1 MHTVEQLRAA
11 LPQFRGSIRRSRV
24 MTLAAV
30 IAVGPNAA
38 RSLVVTTAI
47 EAGMDYHLC
56 HVVEVAPKALMDRGV
71 GEYSSE
77 ELRPEKWARL
87 ERVVTAFL
95 TGASID
101 HLIEVAAGRAQ

>member
-1 MHTVEQLRAA
+1 MHTVEQLQAA

-30 IAVGPNAA
+30 IAVGPDAA
-38 RSLVVTTAI
+38 RSLVITTAT
-47 EAGMDYHLC
+47 ESESDYHLC
-56 HVVEVAPKALMDRGV
+56 HIVEVAPKALMDRGV
-71 GEYSSE
+71 SEYPSE

-95 TGASID
+95 AGASVD
-101 HLIEVAAGRAQ
+101 HLIEVAAGRDL